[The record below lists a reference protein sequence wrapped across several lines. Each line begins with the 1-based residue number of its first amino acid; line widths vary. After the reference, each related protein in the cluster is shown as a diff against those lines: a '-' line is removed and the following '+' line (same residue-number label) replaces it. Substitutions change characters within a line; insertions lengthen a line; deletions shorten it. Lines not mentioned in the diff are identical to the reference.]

1 MSPRS
6 GLAQTFGPEHGVE
19 IYVVFA
25 SESVTAVTY
34 PRNWHHGRQHMSS
47 TKHATLLE
55 RVSCM
60 DLWRKMLLHSEA
72 KALIPVARNEPPSH
86 FYEYRDW
93 NDLRSHRKNNEPGNR
108 NIVQPPNND
117 APNEPEE
124 SIARR
129 EKSVSGWA
137 ARLRHHGGARS
148 RNDVLTGSRA
158 PA

>member
-1 MSPRS
+1 MMSPRS

-86 FYEYRDW
+86 FYEYRD
-93 NDLRSHRKNNEPGNR
+93 LM
-108 NIVQPPNND
+108 IC
-117 APNEPEE
+117 A
-124 SIARR
+124 AT
-129 EKSVSGWA
+129 EKIISQGIELLCTLPVTT
-137 ARLRHHGGARS
+137 LQ
-148 RNDVLTGSRA
+148 
-158 PA
+158 